1 MNRKIERNNFNVN
14 MKGTLLTLLLAT
26 IFARVGAQTISGKI
40 TDNQNQPL
48 IGVVVMAEGTQK
60 GGVTDIDGN
69 YRIEGLT
76 AGKYKIKFQYTGLKT
91 EYKVIEV
98 GNAAVS
104 LNLTMKEDPKQLDDV
119 VVVGYGVQ
127 RRRELTSSIAKIST
141 KELNDLPVQ
150 SFEQAMQGKLAG
162 VAVTQ
167 GSGVAGSPSI
177 IRIRG
182 ISSISASGDPLYVI
196 DGIPITQSYAVY
208 GNSGGFNFNPLATI
222 NPNDIESV
230 EVLKD
235 AAATAIYGSR
245 GANGVIMIT
254 TRRAKQGQFN

>member
-1 MNRKIERNNFNVN
+1 LNRKIERNNFNVN

-119 VVVGYGVQ
+119 VVVGYGNA
-127 RRRELTSSIAKIST
+127 E
-141 KELNDLPVQ
+141 EN
-150 SFEQAMQGKLAG
+150 
-162 VAVTQ
+162 
-167 GSGVAGSPSI
+167 
-177 IRIRG
+177 
-182 ISSISASGDPLYVI
+182 
-196 DGIPITQSYAVY
+196 
-208 GNSGGFNFNPLATI
+208 
-222 NPNDIESV
+222 
-230 EVLKD
+230 
-235 AAATAIYGSR
+235 
-245 GANGVIMIT
+245 
-254 TRRAKQGQFN
+254 